1 MMTPRR
7 IDQEL
12 VRCAQRGDRAA
23 FELLV
28 AKYQRKL
35 VRLLSHFVVDAGE
48 AERLA
53 QTAFLQAYNELS
65 SFPDNSEFPIWLY
78 KIGIK
83 LAKDCAAIQIRS
95 PHKTGLYAE
104 GALRPQEKRSSAASI
119 SSEDESEEVRIMKA
133 VRAALQN
140 LPEELRAA
148 ITLREIE
155 GLGYDEIATCM
166 GCPIEIVR
174 LRIFEARQFISE
186 RLHQESWK
194 RKVIARHPN
203 RGSVSHHDS
212 RSRTADNSE
221 VRNYK
226 YS

>member
-12 VRCAQRGDRAA
+12 VRCAQRGDRAT

-48 AERLA
+48 VERLA

-65 SFPDNSEFPIWLY
+65 SFPDDSEFPTWLY

-83 LAKDCAAIQIRS
+83 LAKDC
-95 PHKTGLYAE
+95 GLYAE
-104 GALRPQEKRSSAASI
+104 GALRPQERHSSAASI
-119 SSEDESEEVRIMKA
+119 NSEDESEGVRIMKA

-174 LRIFEARQFISE
+174 LRIFEARQLISE
-186 RLHQESWK
+186 PLHQESLK
-194 RKVIARHPN
+194 RKVIARHAN
-203 RGSVSHHDS
+203 RVSVSAFDS
-212 RSRTADNSE
+212 RSRAADNSE
-221 VRNYK
+221 VLNYK